1 MKLQVRRLTVIK
13 IVFYATTC
21 AALSVSFFVG
31 DFRRITSSLQFW
43 GMFAAFQA
51 GLLASLIPFR
61 NVALKQ
67 ISIAVTA
74 LVVMNLFSPLLNF
87 IGEPV
92 TTLQPN
98 LRLHVRIAGGAA
110 FGVDGI
116 QTITTDSKGY
126 RTNTPIDY
134 ARKDPDTVRIVAIGG
149 STTEDIYLDDAKTWT
164 FLLAARLSKAL
175 DRPVEMINTGVSGL
189 RGWHHLLTLQ
199 ESEKFSPDIA
209 VVMMGINDWNRH
221 IKLAQ
226 RSTTHGV
233 IAYIGRFSIEET
245 VLFRA
250 IRMARAFAV
259 GLVKPAAAVREET
272 LAYRRSRHDSLSL
285 KDVRS
290 FQVSE
295 VSKDYQTSVDG
306 IAAECRKRRMLCFFV
321 DQPTA
326 YDSAIEPALKHRLW
340 MTPPDEQY
348 TLSLDDMANIAKF
361 YNAWLQREAEK
372 DGMEFCGVAKD
383 VAPTTEFFFDDCH
396 FNERGAQRIASL
408 VAACMEPRLRA
419 HLPASS
425 GRRTGAS
432 APGLEPRGQAD

>member
-43 GMFAAFQA
+43 GMLAEFQA

-67 ISIAVTA
+67 ISNAVTA

-110 FGVDGI
+110 FGVDGV

-164 FLLAARLSKAL
+164 SLLAARLSKAL
-175 DRPVEMINTGVSGL
+175 NRPVEMINTGVSGL

-199 ESEKFSPDIA
+199 ESKKFSPDIA

-372 DGMEFCGVAKD
+372 DGVEFCGVAKD